1 MIELSIKCI
10 RKLTVFIIN
19 ILHYRAIIEIIRIV
33 NSKKCEYKVAFYKF
47 IKNKNYK
54 DLKLRVY
61 LRVVLIKYMILFNY
75 YILQVSMINK

>member
-33 NSKKCEYKVAFYKF
+33 NSKKCECKVAFYKF

-54 DLKLRVY
+54 DLESRVY
-61 LRVVLIKYMILFNY
+61 LK
-75 YILQVSMINK
+75 K